1 VKKLK
6 VCLCAGSM
14 PYFSDEGLKLYN
26 KHCNDLI
33 SLSTELNFDFT
44 FYKVP
49 ITTQGKAEEIR
60 KEIDSKNID
69 FIILFHP
76 AYISGDITYELMKT
90 NAFFGLWAAR
100 EPKKNGPLPLASFVC
115 LNQNTSIAGHYF
127 KGNKKKIKWF
137 FGDIDDKY
145 FKPRFEITIK
155 ALTVIKN
162 LKDTKIAQIG
172 QIAEG
177 FRNMYYDEREI
188 YKTLGIDVI
197 RSVGIEDVL
206 AEGQKIDEK
215 SVKSEVARV
224 YCSCREVKFEKS
236 KVEDAVRIYLA
247 TKKIC
252 EENNFKAVAFD
263 CAGKLIRLKNII
275 ACLSNSLLNSA
286 GITAGCEGD
295 VLSTI
300 SSLILNMVSGIPAT
314 VSDLPAFDD
323 EDNSILLWHCG
334 SAPFE
339 MAGSCGIVC
348 RSVYRSDFAKGTEFD
363 NLGPITDMI
372 YPECDMTIFRLTG
385 ESDYYYYFTGKGFD
399 EDKDSWFGSRGW
411 VKDLKLYGKSINVI
425 DLINTI
431 LLNNI
436 QHHYP
441 VVLKDVG
448 RYIDEFAYWLDLK
461 KIKRIEYEDFLY
473 S

>member
-1 VKKLK
+1 
-6 VCLCAGSM
+6 M
-14 PYFSDEGLKLYN
+14 PYFSDKGLLLYN
-26 KHCNDLI
+26 KHCNDLTN
-33 SLSTELNFDFT
+33 LSKDLNFDFT
-44 FYKVP
+44 FYKDP
-49 ITTQGKAEEIR
+49 ITTQQKAEEIR
-60 KEIDSKNID
+60 KETDSKNID
-69 FIILFHP
+69 FLMLYHP
-76 AYISGDITYELMKT
+76 TYISGDISYELMKSR
-90 NAFFGLWAAR
+90 ASLGLWAAR
-100 EPKKNGPLPLASFVC
+100 EPEKDGPLPLASFVC
-115 LNQNTSIAGHYF
+115 LNQNSSIAGHYF

-137 FGDIDDKY
+137 FGDIEDKY

-162 LKDTKIAQIG
+162 LKDTKVAQIG

-177 FRNMYYDEREI
+177 FRNMYYDERDI
-188 YKTLGIDVI
+188 YRILGIDVI
-197 RSVGIEDVL
+197 KNIGIDDVL

-215 SVKSEVARV
+215 SIKSVFKNV
-224 YCSCREVKFEKS
+224 CSSCREVKFEAGKI
-236 KVEDAVRIYLA
+236 EEAVRIYLA

-252 EENNFKAVAFD
+252 EENNFVAVAFD
-263 CAGKLIRLKNII
+263 CAGKLVRLKNII
-275 ACLSNSLLNSA
+275 GCLSNSLLNSD

-300 SSLILNMVSGIPAT
+300 SSFILKMFSGMPTT

-323 EDNSILLWHCG
+323 QDNSILLWHCG

-339 MAGSCGIVC
+339 MAGRCGTVC
-348 RSVYRSDFAKGTEFD
+348 RNVYRSDFAKGTEFD

-372 YPECDMTIFRLTG
+372 YPESEATVFRLTG

-399 EDKDSWFGSRGW
+399 EDKDSWYGNRGW
-411 VKDLKLYGKSINVI
+411 IKDLKLFGKPINAI

-441 VVLKDVG
+441 VVLKDVSK
-448 RYIDEFAYWLDLK
+448 YIDEFAYWLGLK
-461 KIKRIEYEDFLY
+461 KIKRLDYEDFLY